1 MTTPTPP
8 TTAPSTAPTEKA
20 QALVWHGGSD
30 FRMQEV
36 PIPALHEG
44 ETLVEITTATI
55 CGSDRHTALGR
66 RSAPCPSVLGHEGV
80 GIVRATHNPD
90 LRVGQRVV
98 FSVTA
103 PCMECDRCERGMTA
117 KCRNLKKT
125 GHEAFDSDWP
135 LSGTYASHIVLRN
148 HQPVVVVPDLLPD
161 VPASIATCAG
171 ATVMACMEQAGSLVG
186 KRVLVMGIGMLGLIA
201 VEAAVRG
208 GAAEVV
214 AVDRDQTRLEWAR
227 QLGAVVPAP
236 SAAGADSESELFDI
250 TLEFSGSEFGVT
262 TCINSLDIGGRAV
275 LAGSVATSPSY
286 ALDPERLVRGWRTIT
301 GVHNYE
307 PRHLEQAVE
316 FLAGSQIDWDT
327 VVAAPI
333 ASEDVP
339 AEMQAAPE
347 AFLRAAVQL
356 SRDQYPADE
365 GFS

>member
-227 QLGAVVPAP
+227 QLGAVVPDP

>member
-1 MTTPTPP
+1 M
-8 TTAPSTAPTEKA
+8 
-20 QALVWHGGSD
+20 
-30 FRMQEV
+30 
-36 PIPALHEG
+36 
-44 ETLVEITTATI
+44 EITTATI

-135 LSGTYASHIVLRN
+135 LSGTDASHIVLRN

-227 QLGAVVPAP
+227 QLGAVVPDP

>member
-1 MTTPTPP
+1 MTTPTPSTP
-8 TTAPSTAPTEKA
+8 STPTAPMETA

-36 PIPALHEG
+36 PIPALQEG

-55 CGSDRHTALGR
+55 CGSDRHTVLGR

-80 GIVRATHNPD
+80 GVVRATRNPD
-90 LRVGQRVV
+90 LQVGQRVV

-117 KCRNLKKT
+117 KCQHLKKT

-148 HQPVVVVPDLLPD
+148 HQPVVVLPD
-161 VPASIATCAG
+161 SLPDAAASIATCAG
-171 ATVMACMEQAGSLVG
+171 ATVMACMEQAGALTG

-201 VEAAVRG
+201 VEAAIRG

-214 AVDRDQTRLEWAR
+214 AIDRDETRLEWA
-227 QLGAVVPAP
+227 QELGAVTPDA
-236 SAAGADSESELFDI
+236 SAAGSDFELGSFDI

-262 TCINSLDIGGRAV
+262 TCIDSLDIGGRAA
-275 LAGSVATSPSY
+275 LAGSVADSPAY
-286 ALDPERLVRGWRTIT
+286 ALDPEWLVRGWRTIT

-307 PRHLEQAVE
+307 PRHLERSVE
-316 FLAGSQIDWDT
+316 FLANSRIDWST
-327 VVAAPI
+327 VVSEPI
-333 ASEDVP
+333 ALEEVP
-339 AEMQAAPE
+339 AEVQAVQDMY
-347 AFLRAAVQL
+347 LRATVTFL
-356 SRDQYPADE
+356 
-365 GFS
+365 

>member
-1 MTTPTPP
+1 MTTPTPSASS
-8 TTAPSTAPTEKA
+8 TSTAPVEKA

-36 PIPALHEG
+36 AIPALQEG

-55 CGSDRHTALGR
+55 CGSDRHTVLGR

-80 GIVRATHNPD
+80 GVVRATRNPD
-90 LRVGQRVV
+90 LQVGQRVV

-125 GHEAFDSDWP
+125 GHEAFDSDWS

-148 HQPVVVVPDLLPD
+148 HQPVVVVPDSVPD
-161 VPASIATCAG
+161 VAASIATCAG
-171 ATVMACMEQAGSLVG
+171 ATVMACMEQAGSVSG

-214 AVDRDQTRLEWAR
+214 AIDRDVTRLMWAR
-227 QLGAVVPAP
+227 ELGAVVPAP
-236 SAAGADSESELFDI
+236 SAAGDDAEPAPFDVS
-250 TLEFSGSEFGVT
+250 LEFSGSEIGVT
-262 TCINSLDIGGRAV
+262 TCIGSLDIGGRAV

-286 ALDPERLVRGWRTIT
+286 ALDPEWLVRGWRTIT

-316 FLAGSQIDWDT
+316 FLAESQIDWDT
-327 VVAAPI
+327 VVSEPI
-333 ASEDVP
+333 ALEDVP
-339 AEMQAAPE
+339 AEVE
-347 AFLRAAVQL
+347 STIGAFLRATLCQ
-356 SRDQYPADE
+356 D
-365 GFS
+365 

>member
-1 MTTPTPP
+1 MTTSTPP
-8 TTAPSTAPTEKA
+8 TSSTSTAPVEMA

-36 PIPALHEG
+36 PIPELQDG

-55 CGSDRHTALGR
+55 CGSDRHTVLGR

-80 GIVRATHNPD
+80 GVVRATRNPD
-90 LRVGQRVV
+90 LQIGQRVV

-103 PCMECDRCERGMTA
+103 PCMECDRCERSMTA

-148 HQPVVVVPDLLPD
+148 HQPVVVVPDSLPD
-161 VPASIATCAG
+161 AAASIATCAG
-171 ATVMACMEQAGSLVG
+171 ATVMACMEQAGALTG

-201 VEAAVRG
+201 VEAAVRS

-214 AVDRDQTRLEWAR
+214 AVDRNQTRLEWAR
-227 QLGAVVPAP
+227 ELGAVVPDP
-236 SAAGADSESELFDI
+236 SSAGTDSEQEHFDI
-250 TLEFSGSEFGVT
+250 SLEFSGSEFGVT
-262 TCINSLDIGGRAV
+262 TCIDSLGIGGRAV
-275 LAGSVATSPSY
+275 LAGSVAASPSF
-286 ALDPERLVRGWRTIT
+286 ALDPEWLVRGWHTIT

-316 FLAGSQIDWDT
+316 FLADSWIDWST
-327 VVAAPI
+327 VVSEPI
-333 ASEDVP
+333 ALQDVP
-339 AEMQAAPE
+339 AEVQAAPTSG
-347 AFLRAAVQL
+347 ALLRAAVQL
-356 SRDQYPADE
+356 S
-365 GFS
+365 

>member
-8 TTAPSTAPTEKA
+8 TSSTSTAPVEMA

-36 PIPALHEG
+36 PIPALQEG

-55 CGSDRHTALGR
+55 CGSDRHTVLGR

-80 GIVRATHNPD
+80 GIVRDTRNPD

-103 PCMECDRCERGMTA
+103 PCLECDRCERGMTA

-125 GHEAFDSDWP
+125 GHEAFDSEWP

-148 HQPVVVVPDLLPD
+148 HQPAVAVPDSLPD
-161 VPASIATCAG
+161 VAASIATCAG
-171 ATVMACMEQAGSLVG
+171 ATVMACMEQAGTIAG

-201 VEAAVRG
+201 VEAAIRS

-214 AVDRDQTRLEWAR
+214 AVDRDETRMKWAR
-227 QLGAVVPAP
+227 ELGAAIPDL
-236 SAAGADSESELFDI
+236 SAAGGAESEPEPFDI

-262 TCINSLDIGGRAV
+262 TCIDSLDIGGRAV

-286 ALDPERLVRGWRTIT
+286 AFNPEWLVRGWRTIA

-307 PRHLEQAVE
+307 PRHLTQALE
-316 FLAGSQIDWDT
+316 FLADSQIDWNT
-327 VVAAPI
+327 VVSAPI
-333 ASEDVP
+333 ALEDVP
-339 AEMQAAPE
+339 AEVRAGPGT
-347 AFLRAAVQL
+347 FLRATLRQK
-356 SRDQYPADE
+356 
-365 GFS
+365 

>member
-8 TTAPSTAPTEKA
+8 PTSSASTAPLEMA

-36 PIPALHEG
+36 PIPALQEG

-55 CGSDRHTALGR
+55 CGSDRHTVLGR
-66 RSAPCPSVLGHEGV
+66 RSAPCPSILGHEGV
-80 GIVRATHNPD
+80 GIVRDSRNPD
-90 LRVGQRVV
+90 LQPGQRVL

-103 PCMECDRCERGMTA
+103 PCMKCDRCEYGMTA

-148 HQPVVVVPDLLPD
+148 HQPVVVLPD
-161 VPASIATCAG
+161 SFPDVAASVATCAG
-171 ATVMACMEQAGSLVG
+171 ATVMACIEQAGSLAG

-201 VEAAVRG
+201 VEAAIRG
-208 GAAEVV
+208 GTAEVV
-214 AVDRDQTRLEWAR
+214 AIDRDETRLEWT
-227 QLGAVVPAP
+227 QELGAVTPDA
-236 SAAGADSESELFDI
+236 SAAGSDFELGSFDI

-262 TCINSLDIGGRAV
+262 TCIESLDIGGRAV
-275 LAGSVATSPSY
+275 LAGSVATSPTY
-286 ALDPERLVRGWRTIT
+286 ALNPEWLVRGWRTIT

-316 FLAGSQIDWDT
+316 FLADSQIDWDT
-327 VVAAPI
+327 IVAAPI
-333 ASEDVP
+333 ELDEVP
-339 AEMQAAPE
+339 AEVEAMQDKY
-347 AFLRAAVQL
+347 LRTTVT
-356 SRDQYPADE
+356 
-365 GFS
+365 FF

>member
-8 TTAPSTAPTEKA
+8 TPSAPTTPTKKA

-30 FRMQEV
+30 FRMQAV
-36 PIPALHEG
+36 PIPALQEG

-55 CGSDRHTALGR
+55 CGSDRHTVLGR

-80 GIVRATHNPD
+80 GVVRATRNPN
-90 LRVGQRVV
+90 LQIGQRVV

-103 PCMECDRCERGMTA
+103 PCMKCDRCERGMTA

-125 GHEAFDSDWP
+125 GHEAFDSDWS

-148 HQPVVVVPDLLPD
+148 HQPVVVVPDSLPD
-161 VPASIATCAG
+161 VAASIATCAG
-171 ATVMACMEQAGSLVG
+171 ATVMACMEQAEALAG

-208 GAAEVV
+208 GAAEVM
-214 AVDRDQTRLEWAR
+214 AIDRDETRLEWAR
-227 QLGAVVPAP
+227 ELGAVTPDS
-236 SAAGADSESELFDI
+236 SATDADSEPDLFDV

-262 TCINSLDIGGRAV
+262 TCIENLDIGGRAV
-275 LAGSVATSPSY
+275 LAGSVATSPTY
-286 ALDPERLVRGWRTIT
+286 ALNPEWLIRGWCTLT

-316 FLAGSQIDWDT
+316 FLTNSQIHWDT
-327 VVAAPI
+327 VVSAPI
-333 ASEDVP
+333 ALQDVP
-339 AEMQAAPE
+339 AEVGSVQDMY
-347 AFLRAAVQL
+347 LRATVT
-356 SRDQYPADE
+356 
-365 GFS
+365 FS

>member
-8 TTAPSTAPTEKA
+8 TLSASTSPMEKA
-20 QALVWHGGSD
+20 QALVWNGGSN

-36 PIPALHEG
+36 RIPALQEG

-55 CGSDRHTALGR
+55 CGSDRHTVLGR

-80 GIVRATHNPD
+80 GIVRATRNPD

-148 HQPVVVVPDLLPD
+148 HQPVVVVPDSLPD
-161 VPASIATCAG
+161 VAASIATCAG
-171 ATVMACMEQAGSLVG
+171 ATVMACIEQAGSLAG

-208 GAAEVV
+208 GATEVV
-214 AVDRDQTRLEWAR
+214 AVDRNQTRLEWA
-227 QLGAVVPAP
+227 QELGAVVPDT
-236 SAAGADSESELFDI
+236 SASGDDTEPELFDV

-262 TCINSLDIGGRAV
+262 TCIDSLDIGGRAV
-275 LAGSVATSPSY
+275 LAGSVATSPAY

-307 PRHLEQAVE
+307 PRHLEQSVD
-316 FLAGSQIDWDT
+316 FLTDSQIDWDS
-327 VVAAPI
+327 VVAPPI
-333 ASEDVP
+333 SLEDVP
-339 AEMQAAPE
+339 AEVE
-347 AFLRAAVQL
+347 AVQESDTFLRAVIGL
-356 SRDQYPADE
+356 S
-365 GFS
+365 

>member
-8 TTAPSTAPTEKA
+8 TSSAPTAPMEMAR
-20 QALVWHGGSD
+20 ALVWHGGGD

-36 PIPALHEG
+36 PTPALQEG

-55 CGSDRHTALGR
+55 CGSDRHTVLGR
-66 RSAPCPSVLGHEGV
+66 RSAPCPSILDHEAI

-98 FSVTA
+98 FSVTS

-148 HQPVVVVPDLLPD
+148 HQPVVPVSDSLPD
-161 VPASIATCAG
+161 VAASIATCAG
-171 ATVMACMEQAGSLVG
+171 ATVMACMEQAGPLAG

-214 AVDRDQTRLEWAR
+214 AIDRNQTRLEWAR
-227 QLGAVVPAP
+227 ELGAVVPAP
-236 SAAGADSESELFDI
+236 STAGVDSEPEPFGI
-250 TLEFSGSEFGVT
+250 TLEFSGSALGVT

-275 LAGSVATSPSY
+275 LAGSVAISPSY
-286 ALDPERLVRGWRTIT
+286 ALDPECLVRGWRTIT

-316 FLAGSQIDWDT
+316 FLADSRIDWDT
-327 VVAAPI
+327 VVSAPI
-333 ASEDVP
+333 ALEEVP
-339 AEMQAAPE
+339 AEVEGAPGTI
-347 AFLRAAVQL
+347 LRATLRQK
-356 SRDQYPADE
+356 S
-365 GFS
+365 